1 MCILIA
7 PLIAVLH
14 LSLLELLVPWDTMI
28 LKLGQLI
35 TLPWPLSVQMEG
47 TVAFISLNQ
56 NLETIKLTEKGVVKV
71 EITQKRGFLN
81 CFAKLWL

>member
-28 LKLGQLI
+28 LKSGQLI
-35 TLPWPLSVQMEG
+35 TLLWPLSVQMEG

-71 EITQKRGFLN
+71 KITQKQGFLN
-81 CFAKLWL
+81 WFAKLWL